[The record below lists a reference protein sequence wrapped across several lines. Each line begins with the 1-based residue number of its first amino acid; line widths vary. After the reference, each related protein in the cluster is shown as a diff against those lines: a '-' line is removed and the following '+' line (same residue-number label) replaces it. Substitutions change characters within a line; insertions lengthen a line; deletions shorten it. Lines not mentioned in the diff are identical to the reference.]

1 MRSKTVVS
9 RLLAVALLVGAGWAA
24 APVFTGS
31 SSVLAADVTSAVQKQ
46 LRGKNFKGVTV
57 AADNG
62 TVTLSGQ
69 VDLYAYKEQAE
80 KKAKKVSGVSNVQ
93 NNITVGGPDIADNV
107 LQNKLQEKIQTDR
120 IGFGQAF
127 SAIGVNV
134 HNGVATLVGHAVG
147 PIAANSAVALTEN
160 MPGVKGVVN
169 QIQVDPIS
177 PLDNGIRERAYRAI
191 YGYAPLQR
199 YAAVPSKPIRISV
212 QNGHLTLYGAV
223 DSEADKQMVGMRAK
237 QVPNVFSVTN
247 DLVVQ
252 H

>member
-9 RLLAVALLVGAGWAA
+9 RLLVVALLAGAGWAA
-24 APVFTGS
+24 VPIFTGS
-31 SSVLAADVTSAVQKQ
+31 VSVMAADVTSAVQNQ
-46 LRGKNFKGVTV
+46 LRGKQFRGVTV

-69 VDLYAYKEQAE
+69 VDLYAYKSQAE
-80 KKAKKVSGVSNVQ
+80 KKAKKVPGVTDVQ
-93 NNITVGGPDIADNV
+93 DNITVGGPTVADNV
-107 LQNKLQEKIQTDR
+107 LQNKLQERIQVDR
-120 IGFGQAF
+120 VGFGQAF

-134 HNGVATLVGHAVG
+134 HDGVATLVGHAVG

-160 MPGVKGVVN
+160 TPGVKGVIN
-169 QIQVDPIS
+169 RIQVDPVS

-191 YGYAPLQR
+191 YDYTPLRR
-199 YAAVPSKPIRISV
+199 YASVPSKPIRISV
-212 QNGHLTLYGAV
+212 QNGHLILYGAV

-247 DLVVQ
+247 DLVVAR
-252 H
+252 